1 MDLTRCS
8 DKIFLFVNYIWW
20 FPSSSVAGF
29 WILRSQAE
37 LAAWPYDF
45 RRVPALRENPVNPMG
60 CFLEGWRKMSKK
72 RWLFFFSIND
82 ERFMGFFDVFF
93 FEHFI
98 YIYIY
103 MCRFYMFLYVFKYV
117 YMCFFFHLEK
127 WEKRPQEVL
136 FGSSKKRP
144 KTWRMAPLGVI
155 CKFEVSFL
163 HPRNLR

>member
-8 DKIFLFVNYIWW
+8 DNIFLFVNYIWW

-45 RRVPALRENPVNPMG
+45 RRVPALRESPVNPMG
-60 CFLEGWRKMSKK
+60 CFLEGWQQNVEKSEK
-72 RWLFFFSIND
+72 RWLFFFFNKWWNIH
-82 ERFMGFFDVFF
+82 GIFDMFF
-93 FEHFI
+93 FEH
-98 YIYIY
+98 YIYI
-103 MCRFYMFLYVFKYV
+103 CAVSICFYMFLNMYICV
-117 YMCFFFHLEK
+117 FFFHLEK